1 MSDAEDIFV
10 KPERGAQM
18 TRLETFTDAAFAFAV
33 TLLAI
38 SIDQIP
44 TSYPELV
51 ETLKGAPAFIA
62 SFALLVLYWR
72 AHQVWSHQYGLEDLP
87 SVLLT
92 AALVCLVL
100 IYVYPMKILFSFAFG
115 SMSGGWF
122 PHNFELESIYE
133 FRALAT
139 IYAAG
144 FLLMNVSISSLY
156 LHAWRKR
163 EELQMSARERFET
176 MGEAM
181 AWLIISVMAM
191 VSIVLVWSLP
201 DRWVSAATWVYVL
214 LFFFSPIYSKILDR
228 IRSKKLGSA
237 AV

>member
-1 MSDAEDIFV
+1 MSDAEDRYV

-44 TSYPELV
+44 SDFEGLV

-72 AHQVWSHQYGLEDLP
+72 AHQVWSHQYGLEDLS

-115 SMSGGWF
+115 SISGGWF
-122 PHNFELESIYE
+122 PYNFELESLYE
-133 FRALAT
+133 FRVLAT
-139 IYAAG
+139 IYAFG
-144 FLLMNVSISSLY
+144 FLLMNASISSLY

-163 EELQMSARERFET
+163 EELQMSPRERFET
-176 MGEAM
+176 VGEAV
-181 AWLIISVMAM
+181 AWLIISVTAV

-201 DRWVSAATWVYVL
+201 DRWISAATWIYVL
-214 LFFFSPIYSKILDR
+214 LFFFSPIYAKVLNR
-228 IRSKKLGSA
+228 MRVRTLGNTA
-237 AV
+237 T